1 MNTKLTL
8 SLDKEVIADAKAYAK
23 ATGRSLSEMVET
35 YLKKVTKPKKVDE
48 DELSEDLKKLY
59 GCIKLPEDFD
69 EKKAI
74 RDILVEKY
82 LKEE

>member
-8 SLDKEVIADAKAYAK
+8 SLDKEVIEEAKAYAK

-35 YLKKVTKPKKVDE
+35 YLKKVTKPQKVDE
-48 DELSEDLKKLY
+48 EELSEDLKKLY
-59 GCIKLPEDFD
+59 GCIKLPSDFD